1 VCVEAL
7 RETLREKKAT
17 VGEIGEMGRLLR
29 VGKVMQPYLE
39 AMI

>member
-1 VCVEAL
+1 
-7 RETLREKKAT
+7 
-17 VGEIGEMGRLLR
+17 VGEIGKMGRLLR